1 VVNTKIIS
9 RISNLRKH
17 DLATTLDHRVR
28 ASIAAARA
36 DLFAPP
42 SLERVA
48 AINMMHAAA
57 NSSSVVAARAV
68 TTTRG
73 AKDVSRSGVSKIVT
87 RASTSTSTRAT
98 AGDED
103 DARVGFEGGKAMAA
117 TAFAVSAI
125 VGAVDAAEAYEA
137 KVRFWIAT
145 SRAEMSAEGE
155 TKTNANARVKANG
168 RRRDAMEME
177 RIDGVR
183 LMRRERR
190 ALGSDAWTG
199 RENER
204 GRGREPGRGED

>member
-1 VVNTKIIS
+1 MNAHGTTPTARRAPTTTPRAESVGTIVIVHIKTKPGRAEHTTIIS
-9 RISNLRKH
+9 RVSNSRKR
-17 DLATTLDHRVR
+17 DLATTLKDNRVR

-42 SLERVA
+42 SLERAA

-68 TTTRG
+68 ATTRG

-87 RASTSTSTRAT
+87 RAATSTSTRAT

-103 DARVGFEGGKAMAA
+103 DARVGFDGGKAMAA

-145 SRAEMSAEGE
+145 SRAETSAEGE
-155 TKTNANARVKANG
+155 TNTKTNARVKANG
-168 RRRDAMEME
+168 R
-177 RIDGVR
+177 G
-183 LMRRERR
+183 
-190 ALGSDAWTG
+190 
-199 RENER
+199 
-204 GRGREPGRGED
+204 